1 MLTYSP
7 TLDVRPS
14 AVTRKYV
21 NTDLDPQRVG
31 QELHVATILTG
42 HFNKQEN
49 NLLITLEAIKT
60 DNDRMLW
67 QVNLSGSTQDLIA
80 VQQQLAMQVR
90 QGLMPI
96 MGAAGALLETS
107 TRPSNQ
113 EAYELYL
120 RSVAAPHDIAP
131 NREAIKM
138 LEHAVELDPNY
149 APAWVEVGQR
159 YYYDATYSKGGELMF
174 QRSNAALERALALD
188 PNVILAAS
196 QLITN
201 RVDRG
206 ELVKAY
212 EEATA
217 LVKRRPESGYAHFAL
232 SYVLRYAG
240 MLEESAQQCDTAVIL
255 TPGSYQF
262 RSCAWA
268 FMELGRFDRAH
279 DFIRFDAGS
288 DWANYVTPSLLLREG
303 RVAEAREAVK
313 RMPSGSH
320 YRRDLVEACV
330 GLRPQSELDRM
341 AHEAETSDSLDPDPE
356 NSYYEGT
363 LFAYAGKKQAAFHM
377 LKAAI
382 EQNYCAYSQAPIG
395 PNPRQVTADARIQS
409 ATCCGA
415 GMPKGSSES
424 RGSAEPLTRYHE
436 CKAVTNA
443 SGRVLVP
450 GPAQH
455 LTSGSA
461 PCRRLFELGDQRSF
475 VRGQAV
481 AAHDAP
487 RGTISIQKFGRS
499 GCFFRVVAQ
508 VVCGCAR

>member
-96 MGAAGALLETS
+96 MGAAGGLLETS

-120 RSVAAPHDIAP
+120 RSVAAPHDPAP

-138 LEHAVELDPNY
+138 LERAVELDPNY
-149 APAWVEVGQR
+149 APAWAEVGQR
-159 YYYDATYSKGGELMF
+159 YYYDATYSKGGEQMF

-188 PNVILAAS
+188 PNVIAAAS
-196 QLITN
+196 QLIVN

-217 LVKRRPESGYAHFAL
+217 LVKRRPESAL
-232 SYVLRYAG
+232 GPLHSQLCSALCGNAG
-240 MLEESAQQCDTAVIL
+240 GVCSTM
-255 TPGSYQF
+255 
-262 RSCAWA
+262 R
-268 FMELGRFDRAH
+268 
-279 DFIRFDAGS
+279 
-288 DWANYVTPSLLLREG
+288 
-303 RVAEAREAVK
+303 
-313 RMPSGSH
+313 
-320 YRRDLVEACV
+320 YRRHLDSGKLPVPFLRLGLYGV
-330 GLRPQSELDRM
+330 G
-341 AHEAETSDSLDPDPE
+341 
-356 NSYYEGT
+356 
-363 LFAYAGKKQAAFHM
+363 
-377 LKAAI
+377 
-382 EQNYCAYSQAPIG
+382 
-395 PNPRQVTADARIQS
+395 
-409 ATCCGA
+409 
-415 GMPKGSSES
+415 
-424 RGSAEPLTRYHE
+424 PL
-436 CKAVTNA
+436 
-443 SGRVLVP
+443 
-450 GPAQH
+450 
-455 LTSGSA
+455 
-461 PCRRLFELGDQRSF
+461 
-475 VRGQAV
+475 
-481 AAHDAP
+481 
-487 RGTISIQKFGRS
+487 
-499 GCFFRVVAQ
+499 
-508 VVCGCAR
+508 

>member
-1 MLTYSP
+1 MRRYLTNIGEGTAKLALLGGIIVACVIAVFLWQAEHRGGSTGAAGLHSIAVLPLQNLNGDARTDYLRFALADEIANVLTYSP

-60 DNDRMLW
+60 DNDRMMW

-96 MGAAGALLETS
+96 MGAAGGLLETS

-138 LEHAVELDPNY
+138 LEHAVELDPDY
-149 APAWVEVGQR
+149 APAWAEVGQR
-159 YYYDATYSKGGELMF
+159 YYYDATYSKGGEQMF

-188 PNVILAAS
+188 PNVIAAAS
-196 QLITN
+196 QLIVN

-206 ELVKAY
+206 ELGKAY

-217 LVKRRPESGYAHFAL
+217 LVKRRPESAYAHFTL

-240 MLEESAQQCDTAVIL
+240 MLEESARQCDTAVTL

-262 RSCAWA
+262 RSCSWA

-320 YRRDLVEACV
+320 YRRDLVEACL

-341 AHEAETSDSLDPDPE
+341 AHEAETSGPSDPDPE

-363 LFAYAGKKQAAFHM
+363 LFAYAGKKEAAFHF
-377 LKAAI
+377 LRPRSSS
-382 EQNYCAYSQAPIG
+382 NYCAYSQLRSDPLLAKLRPM
-395 PNPRQVTADARIQS
+395 PEFNQLLTAAQ
-409 ATCCGA
+409 
-415 GMPKGSSES
+415 
-424 RGSAEPLTRYHE
+424 E
-436 CKAVTNA
+436 CQKAVLKT
-443 SGRVLVP
+443 
-450 GPAQH
+450 
-455 LTSGSA
+455 
-461 PCRRLFELGDQRSF
+461 
-475 VRGQAV
+475 
-481 AAHDAP
+481 
-487 RGTISIQKFGRS
+487 GTP
-499 GCFFRVVAQ
+499 
-508 VVCGCAR
+508 